1 MRIREPGKVC
11 EGLWYLGRKESGVYL
26 LEGSKEA
33 MIISGGMSYIVPSI
47 LKQMEEFGIDRN
59 RIKKLLILHSHF
71 DHVGIVP
78 FFKRSQPD
86 LEIYASA
93 RAWEILAMPKAI
105 ETINAFSRDVAERM
119 GMTGALE
126 SYDLDWSDD
135 VKGLTVREGDR
146 IDLDGTEVLVIETP
160 GHSSC
165 AISAYAPALNALFP
179 SDSGGIPFGEI
190 IISSGNSNYAKYQ
203 ESLEKLKTFEVK
215 HYCADHYGY
224 VTGEEAARFISR
236 SIECAEEHREL
247 MEKTYLKTRDID
259 RAVDELMPA
268 FYRDNPDYFLSPEI
282 FRGVYRQMIKHI
294 AQALEEKKSPS
305 GRQSR

>member
-1 MRIREPGKVC
+1 
-11 EGLWYLGRKESGVYL
+11 